1 MPQHS
6 TAPASTRTEEGLTGT
21 LGVPQIVFMVVAMAA
36 PLTVVAGL
44 IPIMIAVG
52 NGTGV
57 PLDFIVVGLVLVL
70 FTVGF
75 SAMTPEVKDAGAF
88 FSYVHKGLG
97 TVAGFGAAAL
107 AVVTYAVLLVS
118 VAAYLGAAARS
129 ALITLT
135 GLTVPWWGLSAACLL
150 VIAFLGFRNVEM
162 SARVLGALL
171 VAEVLI
177 VLVLD
182 LAVFLR
188 GGAHGLSAQPLT
200 WEAFSSGAVSTG
212 IMFAIFGFI
221 GFEATAVFRSEARD
235 PGRTIPRATYVAVL
249 LIGGLYAVT
258 AWAVIVGAGTDTA
271 VATAGADPQSFTP
284 DLTARYVS
292 SVAHDAIQVLLTTSF
307 FACVLTVHNVVA
319 RYLFTLGRQR
329 ALPARLGAVHQ
340 RHASPYVASL
350 VASVVASGALA
361 ALALCRLDP
370 VTQIY
375 AWLGGAGTLGLI
387 LLLTMTSVA
396 VVVHFRRSRGSVSTW
411 KGTIAPGI
419 ASASLTAILVLVV
432 RNFELLIGSPSIA
445 NLLLAL
451 IGAALIDGLAWG
463 LWIRS
468 ARDGDHSKSL
478 TAGES
483 RPHTRSYD

>member
-1 MPQHS
+1 MTQHS
-6 TAPASTRTEEGLTGT
+6 TAPAATRDRRSEGGLSGT

-57 PLDFIVVGLVLVL
+57 PLDFIVVGLVLLL

-88 FSYVHKGLG
+88 YSYVHKGLG

-107 AVVTYAVLLVS
+107 AIVTYAVLLVS

-135 GLTVPWWGLSAACLL
+135 GLALPWWSLSALCLL
-150 VIAFLGFRNVEM
+150 AIAFLGFRNVEM

-177 VLVLD
+177 VVVLD
-182 LAVFLR
+182 AAVVLR
-188 GGAHGLSAQPLT
+188 GGANGLTTEPLT
-200 WEAFSSGAVSTG
+200 WHAFTTG
-212 IMFAIFGFI
+212 EVGTGVMFAIFGFI
-221 GFEATAVFRSEARD
+221 GFEATAVFRSEARN

-249 LIGGLYAVT
+249 VIGALYAVT
-258 AWAVIVGAGTDTA
+258 AWAVIVGAGTDSA

-284 DLTARYVS
+284 DLTAAYVS
-292 SVAHDAIQVLLTTSF
+292 QVAHDAIQVLLTTSF

-319 RYLFTLGRQR
+319 RYLFTLGRQQ
-329 ALPARLGAVHQ
+329 ALPARLGAVHP
-340 RHASPYVASL
+340 RHASPHVASL
-350 VASVVASGALA
+350 VVSVVGSGALA
-361 ALALCRLDP
+361 AMALFRLDP

-387 LLLTMTSVA
+387 LLLAMTSVA
-396 VVVHFRRSRGSVSTW
+396 VVVHFGREPGRVSRW
-411 KGTIAPGI
+411 KGTVAPGI
-419 ASASLTAILVLVV
+419 ASLSLIAILVLVV
-432 RNFELLIGSPSIA
+432 HNFELLIGSASIA
-445 NLLLAL
+445 DVLLAL
-451 IGAALIDGLAWG
+451 IGVAWIGGLAWG
-463 LWIRS
+463 QRIRTVR
-468 ARDGDHSKSL
+468 ARAA
-478 TAGES
+478 AG
-483 RPHTRSYD
+483 RP